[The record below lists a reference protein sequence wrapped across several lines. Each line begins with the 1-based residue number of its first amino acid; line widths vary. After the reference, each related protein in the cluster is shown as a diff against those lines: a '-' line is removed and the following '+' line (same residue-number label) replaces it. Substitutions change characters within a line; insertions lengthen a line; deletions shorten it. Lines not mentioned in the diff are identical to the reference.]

1 MSRQAGGS
9 EKTMTKTKINLQTI
23 SRSIQL
29 LRCFD
34 DELELGISELAQ
46 RLGLAKSTVYGIVS
60 TLEIHNFLEQDSR
73 TGRYRLGT
81 EIFRLGTK
89 VKSDLLNLTKP
100 YMEKLVTDYCET
112 VHLVV
117 PDQCS
122 ILYIHKIESPHSM
135 RICSR
140 VGERLPLYC
149 TAVGKAILAQ
159 MDEKGQAAVICAT
172 SFHPY
177 TPYTIR
183 DRSVLLQELVK
194 VKADG
199 FAVDREELEIGLT
212 CVAAPVF
219 DGNGKPGAAI
229 SVAGPTVRMTNL
241 TIEKIAQGL
250 LGVTREISARIGY
263 LPS

>member
-1 MSRQAGGS
+1 VKKLAGIGEKSVEKSR
-9 EKTMTKTKINLQTI
+9 INLQTI

-34 DELELGISELAQ
+34 EKPELGISEIAQ
-46 RLGLAKSTVYGIVS
+46 RLGIAKSTVYGIVS
-60 TLEIHNFLEQDSR
+60 TLELNSFLEQDGR
-73 TGRYRLGT
+73 TGRYRLGI

-89 VKSDLLNLTKP
+89 VKSDLLNFAKP
-100 YMEKLVTDYCET
+100 YMEKLVTDFSET

-117 PDQCS
+117 PDQYN

-149 TAVGKAILAQ
+149 TAVGKALLAQ
-159 MDEKGQAAVICAT
+159 MGEKEQAAVICAT

-183 DRSVLLQELVK
+183 DSSFLLQELAK
-194 VKADG
+194 IKAAG

-212 CVAAPVF
+212 CVAAPIF
-219 DGNGKPGAAI
+219 DGNGKPNAAI

-241 TIEKIAQGL
+241 TIETIARGL
-250 LGVTREISARIGY
+250 LGVTRDISSRIGY
-263 LPS
+263 LPR

>member
-1 MSRQAGGS
+1 M
-9 EKTMTKTKINLQTI
+9 
-23 SRSIQL
+23 
-29 LRCFD
+29 LRCF
-34 DELELGISELAQ
+34 EYEPELGISELAQ
-46 RLGLAKSTVYGIVS
+46 RLGIAKSTVYGIVS
-60 TLEIHNFLEQDSR
+60 TLEIHSFLEQDGR

-89 VKSDLLNLTKP
+89 VKSDLLGIARH
-100 YMEKLVTDYCET
+100 YMEKLVTDYSET

-149 TAVGKAILAQ
+149 TAVGKAILAH
-159 MDEKGQAAVICAT
+159 MDERERAEIISAI

-177 TPYTIR
+177 TPHTIG
-183 DRSVLLQELVK
+183 DRGALLQELAK
-194 VKADG
+194 IKAVG
-199 FAVDREELEIGLT
+199 FAVDHEELEKGLT

-219 DGNGKPGAAI
+219 DGNGKPGAAL

-241 TIEKIAQGL
+241 TIGKIAKGL
-250 LGVTREISARIGY
+250 LSITQEISIKIGY
-263 LPS
+263 VPRQ

>member
-1 MSRQAGGS
+1 MA
-9 EKTMTKTKINLQTI
+9 KTKINLQTI

-34 DELELGISELAQ
+34 DEQELGISELAQ
-46 RLGLAKSTVYGIVS
+46 RLGIAKSTVYGIVS
-60 TLEIHNFLEQDSR
+60 TLENHSFLEQDSR

-89 VKSDLLNLTKP
+89 VKSDLLNLVKP
-100 YMEKLVTDYCET
+100 YMEKLVTDFSET

-159 MDEKGQAAVICAT
+159 MGEEEQAAVISAT

-177 TPYTIR
+177 TPYTIW
-183 DRSVLLQELVK
+183 DKNILLQELAK
-194 VKADG
+194 VKAAG
-199 FAVDREELEIGLT
+199 FAVDREELEMGLT
-212 CVAAPVF
+212 CA
-219 DGNGKPGAAI
+219 GSPGF
-229 SVAGPTVRMTNL
+229 
-241 TIEKIAQGL
+241 
-250 LGVTREISARIGY
+250 
-263 LPS
+263 

>member
-1 MSRQAGGS
+1 MRGLTGIG
-9 EKTMTKTKINLQTI
+9 EKSVEKRRINLQTI

-29 LRCFD
+29 LHCFD
-34 DELELGISELAQ
+34 EKPELGISEIAQ
-46 RLGLAKSTVYGIVS
+46 RLGIAKSTVYGIVS
-60 TLEIHNFLEQDSR
+60 TLENHNFLEQDSC

-89 VKSDLLNLTKP
+89 VKSDLLNLVKP
-100 YMEKLVTDYCET
+100 YMEKLVTDFSET

-149 TAVGKAILAQ
+149 TAVGKALLAQ
-159 MDEKGQAAVICAT
+159 MGETEQAAVIYQT
-172 SFHPY
+172 SFHPC
-177 TPYTIR
+177 TPYTIQDAAALAR
-183 DRSVLLQELVK
+183 ELAK
-194 VKADG
+194 IRADG

-212 CVAAPVF
+212 CVAAPIY
-219 DGNGKPGAAI
+219 DGNGKPSAAI
-229 SVAGPTVRMTNL
+229 SVAGPTVRMTHL
-241 TIEKIAQGL
+241 AIETIARGL
-250 LGVTREISARIGY
+250 LGVTREISSRIGY
-263 LPS
+263 LPR

>member
-1 MSRQAGGS
+1 MRAQAGIG
-9 EKTMTKTKINLQTI
+9 EKPAEKSRINLQTI

-34 DELELGISELAQ
+34 DEPELGISELAQ

-60 TLEIHNFLEQDSR
+60 TLELHNFLEQDSR
-73 TGRYRLGT
+73 TGRYRLGI

-89 VKSDLLNLTKP
+89 VKSDLLNLARP
-100 YMEKLVTDYCET
+100 YMEKLVSDFSET

-149 TAVGKAILAQ
+149 TAVGKALLAQ
-159 MDEKGQAAVICAT
+159 MGETEQAAVIRAT
-172 SFHPY
+172 SFHPF
-177 TPYTIR
+177 TPYTIQ
-183 DRSVLLQELVK
+183 DAAVLTRQLAQI
-194 VKADG
+194 KAAG

-212 CVAAPVF
+212 CVAAPIF
-219 DGNGKPGAAI
+219 DGDGKPSAAI
-229 SVAGPTVRMTNL
+229 SVAGPTMRMTNL
-241 TIEKIAQGL
+241 TIETIARGL
-250 LGVTREISARIGY
+250 LGVTREISGRIGY
-263 LPS
+263 LPR

>member
-1 MSRQAGGS
+1 M
-9 EKTMTKTKINLQTI
+9 EKSKINLQTI

-34 DELELGISELAQ
+34 EEPELGISELAQ
-46 RLGLAKSTVYGIVS
+46 RLGIAKSTVYGIVS
-60 TLEIHNFLEQDSR
+60 TLEIHNFLEQDRR

-89 VKSDLLNLTKP
+89 VKSDLLNIAKP
-100 YMEKLVTDYCET
+100 YMEKLVADYSET

-149 TAVGKAILAQ
+149 TAVGKMILAQ
-159 MDEKGQAAVICAT
+159 MDEEERADVFSAT
-172 SFHPY
+172 SFHPF
-177 TPYTIR
+177 TPNTIQ
-183 DRSVLLQELVK
+183 DKSVLMQELAK
-194 VKADG
+194 IRADG
-199 FAVDREELEIGLT
+199 FAVDREELEMGLT

-229 SVAGPTVRMTNL
+229 SVAGPTVRMTDRA
-241 TIEKIAQGL
+241 IEKIAQGL
-250 LGVTREISARIGY
+250 LDATREISGRIGY
-263 LPS
+263 LPR